1 MRIIFVTNLYPPVL
15 IGGYELACA
24 NVADALTAR
33 GHDIRV
39 LTTWCHLPQKTTT
52 PAWVRRELAL
62 FWLLPYKSKNETV
75 EGRDLH
81 SAVCSSYSN
90 TLRLLNNIQEFRP
103 DLVSIWNPLGVG
115 GLAMM
120 DLLNLIG
127 VPWSLHLGDRVPVD
141 IVQNV
146 PDVVRGLFNAHG
158 NNLYERARILSVSQ
172 HLLDEIETVSGI
184 SFPHGADIVAGW
196 ADLSHAVPHE
206 LYLQEGRARFVAA
219 GGIYPHKGIDLMLGA
234 SARLKAEGVNFSLD
248 LYGDGELPH
257 YIDMTRSLQLQDRVR
272 FMGPRAQSQLLPL
285 FSGYDAFLCP
295 TWERDPFPFAPLEA
309 AGCGTPPI
317 VTRNCGTSERL
328 VDGVHCVKIDRTVEQ
343 LTEAMA
349 RVAAGQ
355 VDLARMGR
363 AGQRLMKTD
372 LSFERYLDRVEAALS
387 NHARPWPHG
396 AAGDPTLPLL
406 AFLKHNLSVFLR
418 FG

>member
-1 MRIIFVTNLYPPVL
+1 MRILFVTNLYPPVL

-24 NVADALTAR
+24 NVADALVAR

-39 LTTWCHLPQKTTT
+39 LTSWCHLPQKTVA
-52 PAWVRRELAL
+52 PAWVHRELDL
-62 FWLLPYKSKNETV
+62 FWLIPYKSNNETV

-90 TLRLLNNIQEFRP
+90 TLRLLKNVREFRP
-103 DLVSIWNPLGVG
+103 DLVSVWNPLGVG

-146 PDVVRGLFNAHG
+146 PDVVRGLFNGRG
-158 NNLYERARILSVSQ
+158 NSLYEAARILSVSQ
-172 HLLDEIETVSGI
+172 HLLDEIEAVSGI

-196 ADLSHAVPHE
+196 ADLSHSVPHE
-206 LYLQEGRARFVAA
+206 PYLRDGRARFVSA
-219 GGIYPHKGIDLMLGA
+219 GGIYGHKGIDLMLAA
-234 SARLKAEGVNFSLD
+234 SARLKARGVNFSLD
-248 LYGDGELPH
+248 LYGDGELPR
-257 YIDMTRSLQLQDRVR
+257 YIDMTRTLQLQDRVR
-272 FMGPRAQSQLLPL
+272 FLGPRAQSQLLPL
-285 FSGYDAFLCP
+285 YSGYDAFLCP

-309 AGCGTPPI
+309 AGCGTPPV
-317 VTRNCGTSERL
+317 VTRNCGTCERL
-328 VDGVHCVKIDRTVEQ
+328 VDGVHCVKIERTVEEV
-343 LTEAMA
+343 TEAMA

-363 AGQRLMKTD
+363 AGQRLMKMD
-372 LSFERYLDRVEAALS
+372 LSFGRYLDRVEAALNS
-387 NHARPWPHG
+387 HLRPWRHE
-396 AAGDPTLPLL
+396 AADDPTLPLL